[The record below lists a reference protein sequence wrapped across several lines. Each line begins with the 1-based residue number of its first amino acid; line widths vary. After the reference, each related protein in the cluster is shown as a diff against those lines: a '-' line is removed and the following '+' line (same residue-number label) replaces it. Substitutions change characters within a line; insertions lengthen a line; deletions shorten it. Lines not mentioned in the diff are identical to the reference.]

1 MKRYVLALDLKPDE
15 ALIREYDEYHRAVW
29 PEVLESLRESG
40 ILQMEICRSGNRL
53 CMVLETTDDFTFEQK
68 ARLDAANPKVQEWE
82 ALMDTFQD
90 RLPWVEPGAKW
101 ARMESVFRLNP

>member
-15 ALIREYDEYHRAVW
+15 ALIREYDEYHQAVW
-29 PEVLESLRESG
+29 PEVLESLRTSG
-40 ILQMEICRSGNRL
+40 ILEMEIFRVGNRL

-82 ALMDTFQD
+82 ALMDTLQD

>member
-29 PEVLESLRESG
+29 PEVLESLRSSG
-40 ILQMEICRSGNRL
+40 ILEMEIFRIGNRL

-101 ARMESVFRLNP
+101 ALMTPVFRLKP

>member
-29 PEVLESLRESG
+29 PEVLESLRSSG
-40 ILQMEICRSGNRL
+40 ILEMEIFRIGNRL

-68 ARLDAANPKVQEWE
+68 AHLDAANPKVQEWE

-90 RLPWVEPGAKW
+90 RLPWVAKL
-101 ARMESVFRLNP
+101 S

>member
-15 ALIREYDEYHRAVW
+15 ALIQEYDQYHRAVW
-29 PEVLESLRESG
+29 PEVLQSLRNSG
-40 ILQMEICRSGNRL
+40 ILEMEIFRIGNRL
-53 CMVLETTDDFTFEQK
+53 CMVLETTDDFSLAEK

-82 ALMDTFQD
+82 ALMDTYQE

-101 ARMESVFRLNP
+101 ALMQSVFLLNP